1 MDTPPS
7 TEGKGTGHVG
17 ELHDIASQR
26 RQALTRH
33 DAPDKESVQSAP
45 VTDRSQLKSGDP
57 ASLATTDQDTRELRG
72 HPLHLWPNQNGADKA
87 RGLSV

>member
-7 TEGKGTGHVG
+7 TEEKETGHVD

-72 HPLHLWPNQNGADKA
+72 HPLQY
-87 RGLSV
+87 